1 MTRQPISGDHERT
14 MTGLKQRLYEVKE
27 IIGPYES
34 MAYLDYPIHL
44 NTGDLLIMKGT
55 EAFFS
60 HFGMKPAVRK
70 SVAAQ
75 ARTDGFVHGVS
86 EKSTTIVFHGGG
98 NLGDLYPLHNN
109 FRNLVIN
116 RYPDNKIVILP
127 QTLHFSSKEKLKG
140 TAAIYRQHPNIHLCV
155 RDHASLKIAS
165 EYLSDHVYLV
175 PDMAHFLWPLASG
188 SNTNGHLDTLFL
200 IRGDK
205 ESAGIPND
213 FSGAHP
219 AFRDWNDLRSA
230 RDVLVEGLCKKMCA
244 LDRTAGTRIFPV
256 TEIWYSFVDRFIAR
270 QSLEFLQYRK
280 IVTSRLHG
288 HIFATL
294 LGIPNVLIDNSY
306 GKNKTYFDAWTS
318 TCGIAELR

>member
-1 MTRQPISGDHERT
+1 MTQQFTNGDHERT
-14 MTGLKQRLYEVKE
+14 MKGLKHRLYEVKD

-34 MAYLDYPIHL
+34 LAYLDYPIHL

-60 HFGMKPAVRK
+60 HFGIKPAIRK

-75 ARTDGFVHGVS
+75 RRTDGFVHGIV

-109 FRNLVIN
+109 FRNLVID
-116 RYPDNKIVILP
+116 RYSNNKIVILP
-127 QTLHFSSKEKLKG
+127 QTLHFSSKEKLKD
-140 TAAIYRQHPNIHLCV
+140 TALIYRQHRNLHLCV
-155 RDHASLKIAS
+155 RDHASFKIAS
-165 EYLSDHVYLV
+165 EYLSDNVYLV
-175 PDMAHFLWPLASG
+175 PDMAHFLWPLVSG
-188 SNTNGHLDTLFL
+188 SNSDERLDTLFL

-205 ESAGIPND
+205 ESAAIPND
-213 FSGAHP
+213 YNGARP

-256 TEIWYSFVDRFIAR
+256 TEVWYSFVDRFISR

-306 GKNKTYFDAWTS
+306 GKNKTYYDAWTS